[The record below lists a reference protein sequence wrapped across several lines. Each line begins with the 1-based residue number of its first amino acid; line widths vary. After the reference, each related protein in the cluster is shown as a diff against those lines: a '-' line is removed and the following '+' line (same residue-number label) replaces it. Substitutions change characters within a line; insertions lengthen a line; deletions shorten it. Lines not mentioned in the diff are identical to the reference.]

1 MSAALI
7 SVSDKTGI
15 VPFAQAL
22 AASGV
27 TILSTGGT
35 AAALRNARIPV
46 QEIEAVTGFPELLG
60 GRVKTLHP
68 KIHGGILW
76 LRENEEHQRQRQAF
90 GLPEI
95 RFVVVNLYPF
105 SETIRRPGVTLE
117 EAIEQIDIGGCA
129 LARSAAKNYRDVTV
143 VIDPRDYPE
152 VARELAR
159 SGKTS
164 LGLRQR
170 LAVKAFA
177 QISAYDGTIAG
188 YLQESFGL
196 AELPD
201 AWSLPLV
208 HGQALRYGEN
218 PHQRGT
224 LYGEFWRH
232 FQQLHGKELSY
243 NNLLDIDSGV
253 GLLAD
258 FSERPTVAILKHNT
272 PCGIGSAADL
282 GEAWE
287 KALATDRE
295 APFGGVVAVNR
306 PVDPAFAETLSRIF
320 TEVVMAPGFDPQAL
334 ALLQKKKNLRLL
346 CADFARIPRGRLAF
360 RSVLG
365 DSILAQ
371 EPDTASLSEESR
383 QVVSR
388 RTPTP
393 EEGEAMEFAWRVCK
407 HVRSNAIVF
416 GAADRT
422 LAIGAGQMSR
432 VDAVRVAIHKAEHAG
447 LSLAGSAVAS
457 DAYFP
462 FPDSVVYAAEAGA
475 SAVIQPGGSIRDPEV
490 IAAADERGLALV
502 FTGRRHFRH

>member
-22 AASGV
+22 VRAGV

-35 AAALRNARIPV
+35 AQALRNARVPV
-46 QEIEAVTGFPELLG
+46 QGIEDVTGFPELLG
-60 GRVKTLHP
+60 GRVKSLHP

-76 LRENEEHQRQRQAF
+76 LRGNEEHEGQRRAF

-95 RFVVVNLYPF
+95 SFVVVNLYPF
-105 SETIRRPGVTLE
+105 SETIRKPDVTLD
-117 EAIEQIDIGGCA
+117 AVIEQIDIGGCA
-129 LARSAAKNYRDVTV
+129 LVRSAAKNYRSVTV
-143 VIDPRDYPE
+143 VVDPRDYQE
-152 VARELAR
+152 VAQEILR
-159 SGKTS
+159 SGGTS

-170 LAVKAFA
+170 LAVKAFG
-177 QISAYDGTIAG
+177 QISAYDAIIAG
-188 YLQESFGL
+188 HLRERFSI
-196 AELPD
+196 AELPP
-201 AWSLPLV
+201 AWSIPLV
-208 HGQALRYGEN
+208 HGQTLRYGEN

-253 GLLAD
+253 DLLAD
-258 FSERPTVAILKHNT
+258 FSEKPTVAILKHNT
-272 PCGIGSAADL
+272 PCGIGTADTL
-282 GEAWE
+282 RDAWE
-287 KALATDRE
+287 KALTTDRE

-306 PVDPAFAETLSRIF
+306 AVDLPLAETLSPIF
-320 TEVVMAPGFDPQAL
+320 TEVVVAPAFDPQAL

-346 CADFARIPRGRLAF
+346 AVDFSQIPRRRLSF

-365 DSILAQ
+365 DSILVQ
-371 EPDTASLSEESR
+371 EPDTASLSAEDR
-383 QVVSR
+383 QVVSQR
-388 RTPTP
+388 SPTP
-393 EEGEAMEFAWRVCK
+393 EEREAMEFAWRVCK
-407 HVRSNAIVF
+407 HVRSNAVVF
-416 GAADRT
+416 GTRDRT
-422 LAIGAGQMSR
+422 LGIGAGQMSR
-432 VDAVRVAIHKAEHAG
+432 VDAVRVAIAKASNAG

-462 FPDSVVYAAEAGA
+462 FPDSVVHAAEAGA
-475 SAVIQPGGSIRDPEV
+475 TAVIQPGGSIRDPEV
-490 IAAADERGLALV
+490 IAAANERKLALV

>member
-15 VPFAQAL
+15 LPLAHALTQA
-22 AASGV
+22 GM

-35 AAALRNARIPV
+35 AVALRNAHIPV
-46 QEIEAVTGFPELLG
+46 EDLEGVTGFPELLG

-76 LRENEEHQRQRQAF
+76 LRGNEEHERQRQAF

-95 RFVVVNLYPF
+95 RFVAVNLYPF
-105 SETIRRPGVTLE
+105 GETIRKPGVAIE

-129 LARSAAKNYRDVTV
+129 LARSAAKNCRDVTV
-143 VIDPRDYPE
+143 VVDPRDYPE
-152 VARELAR
+152 VIRELAR
-159 SGKTS
+159 SGETS

-177 QISAYDGTIAG
+177 QVSAYDAAIAG
-188 YLQESFGL
+188 YLQEGFGL
-196 AELPD
+196 GELPA

-208 HGQALRYGEN
+208 NGQALRYGEN

-258 FSERPTVAILKHNT
+258 FPVRPTVAILKHNT
-272 PCGIGSAADL
+272 PCGIGSAETL
-282 GEAWE
+282 HEAWE

-295 APFGGVVAVNR
+295 APFGGVVAANR
-306 PVDPAFAETLSRIF
+306 PVDLPFAETLSGIF
-320 TEVVMAPGFDPQAL
+320 TEVVIAPGFDPQAL
-334 ALLQKKKNLRLL
+334 VLLQKKKNLRLL
-346 CADFARIPRGRLAF
+346 CADFAQVPSGRFSF
-360 RSVLG
+360 RSIVA

-371 EPDTASLSEESR
+371 ERDTAPLSSEAR

-388 RTPTP
+388 RSPTP
-393 EEGEAMEFAWRVCK
+393 EEREAMEFSWRVCK

-422 LAIGAGQMSR
+422 LGIGAGQMSR
-432 VDAVRVAIHKAEHAG
+432 VDAVRVAIAKAKNAG
-447 LSLAGSAVAS
+447 LSLAGSALAS

-462 FPDSVVYAAEAGA
+462 FPDSVVHAAEAGA
-475 SAVIQPGGSIRDPEV
+475 TAVIQPGGSIRDPEV

>member
-7 SVSDKTGI
+7 SVSDKTG
-15 VPFAQAL
+15 VLPLAHALAQA
-22 AASGV
+22 GV

-35 AAALRNARIPV
+35 AVALRNAHIPV
-46 QEIEAVTGFPELLG
+46 QDLEGVTGFPELLG

-76 LRENEEHQRQRQAF
+76 LRGNEEHERQRRAF

-95 RFVVVNLYPF
+95 CFVAVNLYPF
-105 SETIRRPGVTLE
+105 AETIRKPGVAIE
-117 EAIEQIDIGGCA
+117 AAIEQIDIGGCA
-129 LARSAAKNYRDVTV
+129 LARSAAKNFRHVTV

-152 VARELAR
+152 VIQELAQ
-159 SGKTS
+159 SGETS

-177 QISAYDGTIAG
+177 QISAYDAAIAG
-188 YLQESFGL
+188 YLQQSFGI
-196 AELPD
+196 AELPA

-208 HGQALRYGEN
+208 NGQTLRYGEN
-218 PHQRGT
+218 PHQRGM

-272 PCGIGSAADL
+272 PCGIGSAETL
-282 GEAWE
+282 REAWE

-295 APFGGVVAVNR
+295 APFGGVVAANR
-306 PVDPAFAETLSRIF
+306 PVDLPFAETLSGIF
-320 TEVVMAPGFDPQAL
+320 TEVVIAPGFDPQAL
-334 ALLQKKKNLRLL
+334 ILLQKKKNLRLL
-346 CADFARIPRGRLAF
+346 CADFAQIPSDRFSF

-371 EPDTASLSEESR
+371 EPDAAPLSSEAR

-388 RTPTP
+388 RSPTP
-393 EEGEAMEFAWRVCK
+393 EEREAMEFSWRVCK

-422 LAIGAGQMSR
+422 LGIGAGQMSR
-432 VDAVRVAIHKAEHAG
+432 VDAVRVAIAKAKNAG
-447 LSLAGSAVAS
+447 LSLARSTVAS

-475 SAVIQPGGSIRDPEV
+475 TAVIQPGGSIRDPEV

>member
-1 MSAALI
+1 MNAALI

-15 VPFAQAL
+15 VSFAQAL
-22 AASGV
+22 AQTGL
-27 TILSTGGT
+27 TLLSTGGT
-35 AAALRNARIPV
+35 AVTLRNARIPV
-46 QEIEAVTGFPELLG
+46 QDIERVTGFPELLG

-76 LRENEEHQRQRQAF
+76 IRGNEEHERQRRAY
-90 GLPEI
+90 GLPDI

-105 SETIRRPGVTLE
+105 PETIRKPGVTLE
-117 EAIEQIDIGGCA
+117 EAIERIDIGGCA

-143 VIDPRDYPE
+143 VVDPEDYPAI
-152 VARELAR
+152 VQELAR
-159 SGKTS
+159 SGETS

-170 LAVKAFA
+170 LALKAFA
-177 QISAYDGTIAG
+177 QISAYDAAIAG
-188 YLQESFGL
+188 YLQRSFGI
-196 AELPD
+196 AELPA

-208 HGQALRYGEN
+208 SGQALRYGEN
-218 PHQRGT
+218 PHQRSI

-258 FSERPTVAILKHNT
+258 FSDRPTVAILKHNT
-272 PCGIGSAADL
+272 PCGIGSAETL
-282 GEAWE
+282 REAWE

-306 PVDPAFAETLSRIF
+306 PVDLSFAETLSAIF
-320 TEVVMAPGFDPQAL
+320 TEVVLAPGFEPKAL

-346 CADFARIPRGRLAF
+346 SADFAQIPRDRFFF

-371 EPDTASLSEESR
+371 EPDTASLESESHR
-383 QVVSR
+383 VVSR
-388 RTPTP
+388 RSPTS
-393 EEGEAMEFAWRVCK
+393 EEERAMEFSWRVCK

-432 VDAVRVAIHKAEHAG
+432 VDAVRVAILKAKNAG
-447 LSLAGSAVAS
+447 LSLVGSAVAS

-462 FPDSVVYAAEAGA
+462 FPDSIVYAAEAGA
-475 SAVIQPGGSIRDPEV
+475 TAVIQPGGSIRDPEV

>member
-1 MSAALI
+1 MKAALI
-7 SVSDKTGI
+7 SVSDKAGI
-15 VPFAQAL
+15 LPLARAL
-22 AASGV
+22 VDVGL
-27 TILSTGGT
+27 TILSTGRT

-46 QEIEAVTGFPELLG
+46 QDVGELTGFPELLG

-76 LRENEEHQRQRQAF
+76 LRGNEEHERQRRDF

-95 RFVVVNLYPF
+95 RFVAVTFYPF
-105 SETIRRPGVTLE
+105 DETIRKPGVSTE

-129 LARSAAKNYRDVTV
+129 LVRSAAKNYRDVTV
-143 VIDPRDYPE
+143 LVDPQDYPE
-152 VARELAR
+152 VIRELSQ
-159 SGKTS
+159 SGETS
-164 LGLRQR
+164 LELRQR

-177 QISAYDGTIAG
+177 RVSAYDAVIAG
-188 YLQESFGL
+188 YLQKRFGI
-196 AELPD
+196 AELPSV
-201 AWSLPLV
+201 WSLPLLD
-208 HGQALRYGEN
+208 GQGLRYGEN
-218 PHQRGT
+218 PHQRAM

-258 FSERPTVAILKHNT
+258 FSERPTVAVLKHNT
-272 PCGIGSAADL
+272 PCGIGSAATL
-282 GEAWE
+282 REAWE

-306 PVDPAFAETLSRIF
+306 PVDLPLAEALSEIF
-320 TEVVMAPGFDPQAL
+320 TEVVLAPGFQPEAL

-346 CADFARIPRGRLAF
+346 CADFARLPSPLF
-360 RSVLG
+360 SVRSVVG

-371 EPDTASLSEESR
+371 EPDSAPLESEPR
-383 QVVSR
+383 RVVSR
-388 RTPTP
+388 RSPTP
-393 EEGEAMEFAWRVCK
+393 EERAAMEFAWRVCK

-416 GAADRT
+416 GREDRT

-432 VDAVRVAIHKAEHAG
+432 VDAVRLAIAKANHAG
-447 LSLAGSAVAS
+447 LSLAGSVLAS

-462 FPDSVVYAAEAGA
+462 FPDSIVHAAEAGA
-475 SAVIQPGGSIRDPEV
+475 SAIIQPGGSIRDPEV
-490 IAAADERGLALV
+490 IAAADERGLAVV
-502 FTGRRHFRH
+502 FTDRRHFRH